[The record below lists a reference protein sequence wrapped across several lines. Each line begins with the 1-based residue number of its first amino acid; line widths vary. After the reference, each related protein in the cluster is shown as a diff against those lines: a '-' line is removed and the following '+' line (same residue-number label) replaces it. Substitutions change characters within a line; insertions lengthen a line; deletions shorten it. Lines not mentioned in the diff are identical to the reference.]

1 MAGDADREKRGAVVY
16 APDFGRQDEEFL
28 QALRAGK
35 RAARAELYRRHASAV
50 EGVLIR
56 VLGWNEDIQDLV
68 QEVFVRVL
76 AGLGGFRGDHRSLKP
91 WITRIA
97 VHTARGWI
105 RKRKLL
111 RLFYLQRP
119 EDLPEVSSLAVSPE
133 EMETL
138 RRAYGVID
146 SLPEKERVAFTLRF
160 LGDMELTEVADAC
173 EVSLAT
179 IKRRLQSAR
188 RRFTLLAARDP
199 YLKDYLASEQ
209 E

>member
-16 APDFGRQDEEFL
+16 APDFGRQDEAFL
-28 QALRAGK
+28 ESLRAGK
-35 RAARAELYRRHASAV
+35 RAARAELYHRYAQAV

-56 VLGWNEDIQDLV
+56 VLGWNADIPDLV

-76 AGLGGFRGDHRSLKP
+76 AGLGGFRGDYRSLKP

-105 RKRKLL
+105 RKRRLL
-111 RLFYLQRP
+111 KWFHLQRP
-119 EDLPEVSSLAVSPE
+119 EDLPEVSSPSMTPE

-146 SLPEKERVAFTLRF
+146 SLPERERIAFTLRY
-160 LGDMELTEVADAC
+160 LAEMELTEVAEAC

-188 RRFTLLAARDP
+188 RRFALLAARDP
-199 YLKDYLASEQ
+199 YLKEYLADE
-209 E
+209 ED

>member
-1 MAGDADREKRGAVVY
+1 MAGETKKENRGAVVY
-16 APDFGRQDEEFL
+16 APDFGRQDEDFL
-28 QALRAGK
+28 TELRAGK
-35 RAARAELYRRHASAV
+35 RSARAELYRRHAQAV
-50 EGVLIR
+50 EGILIR
-56 VLGWNEDIQDLV
+56 VLGWNADIPDLV

-105 RKRKLL
+105 RKRRML
-111 RLFYLQRP
+111 RWLYLERS
-119 EDLPEVSSLAVSPE
+119 EDLPDASAVAATPE

-138 RRAYGVID
+138 RRAYRVIG
-146 SLPEKERVAFTLRF
+146 SLPEKERVAFALRF
-160 LGDMELTEVADAC
+160 VADMELTEVAEAC

-179 IKRRLQSAR
+179 IKRRLTSAR

-199 YLKDYLASEQ
+199 YLKDYLTSDGE
-209 E
+209 